1 MKKLFTI
8 AIVIITFGIVGY
20 GMIPGKVS
28 LMEDTLTFSGRYG
41 IKLKL
46 SEIASVSLIDRLPP
60 IKSRTNGLS
69 ALGVKKGFFN
79 LEGYGKSRLLVNSSQ
94 PPFLLIMTNNQETI
108 ILNLKDPKDTKSAFE
123 QIKEGI

>member
-1 MKKLFTI
+1 M
-8 AIVIITFGIVGY
+8 
-20 GMIPGKVS
+20 
-28 LMEDTLTFSGRYG
+28 YG
-41 IKLKL
+41 IELKL